1 MTQPAT
7 DAVIRS
13 ASQPVGEPPAP
24 EQKVAEPTGGN
35 GGAAFAE
42 ASVGLLRKLAGSLQS
57 SQRALLSRDLAGI
70 EQHTGEQIRLRR
82 ALEILWSQNLP
93 QASDPMPFDSMLN
106 DPTPYA
112 RAGASELRL
121 AQMRVLHLGRIQAA
135 LLTRAQRRARML
147 SHLFAGPGANYT
159 PPAYNWL
166 AERGAWSRAGRGR
179 TRTGQEESGP
189 EKERSQPENPEERH
203 RCRV

>member
-1 MTQPAT
+1 MG
-7 DAVIRS
+7 RL
-13 ASQPVGEPPAP
+13 AP
-24 EQKVAEPTGGN
+24 EQKSAAPESVECAGSSRGT
-35 GGAAFAE
+35 AFAE
-42 ASVGLLRKLAGSLQS
+42 AGGALLGELESSLQS
-57 SQRALLSRDLAGI
+57 SQRALLARDLAGI

-82 ALEILWSQNLP
+82 ALEILWSKNLP

-106 DPTPYA
+106 DPMPYA

-121 AQMRVLHLGRIQAA
+121 AQMRVLHLGRVQAA
-135 LLTRAQRRARML
+135 LLARAQRRARML
-147 SHLFAGPGANYT
+147 SHLFAGPGASYA
-159 PPAYNWL
+159 PPACHW
-166 AERGAWSRAGRGR
+166 ADERGAWPSAGRGR